1 MMAAKRV
8 GIVGVG
14 MTEQRSSRRD
24 VYGVELINEAVR
36 AALADA
42 RMTRKNID
50 AIVIG
55 NMDHFE
61 GINYVDTWS
70 VDGSG
75 ALGKPIMKMT
85 TGGTTGSTVAMGAY
99 YHVASGMFDRVL
111 AIGWEKNSESDTTGA
126 IITAFDPFWDRPTF
140 GGAVAGLAL
149 EATQYMAETG
159 ATEEDAAYVAVR
171 DRKNAM
177 NNPYAHLRMELDIEA
192 IMGTPYL
199 AWPVKLGDMCPR
211 TDGACAV
218 MFASE
223 GIAGDFPNP
232 PAWVHGVAD
241 RHLWA
246 YTSDPYVNQ
255 HVKGGTWFPAME
267 MATKELYDKVG
278 ITDPLEQFDV
288 AELYLPYSFAGL
300 RYMESLGFCERAGAP
315 ELVRSGETDMGGKC
329 PVNPSG
335 GVLSS
340 NAIGAT
346 GLLRVAEAALQV
358 QGRAGDRQVPGAALA
373 LATGFGGCYWSDELV
388 IGREKPEK
396 ARR

>member
-1 MMAAKRV
+1 
-8 GIVGVG
+8 
-14 MTEQRSSRRD
+14 MTVQRSTRRD
-24 VYGVELINEAVR
+24 VTGIELINEAVR

-42 RMTRKNID
+42 GITRKDID

-70 VDGSG
+70 VYGSG

-140 GGAVAGLAL
+140 AGAVAGLAL
-149 EATQYMAETG
+149 EATLYMNETG
-159 ATEEDAAYVAVR
+159 ATEEDAAYIAVR
-171 DRKNAM
+171 DRRHAL
-177 NNPYAHLRMELDIEA
+177 NNPYAHLRMDAKVEY
-192 IMGTPYL
+192 IMATPYL
-199 AWPVKLGDMCPR
+199 SWPIKLGDMCPR

-218 MFASE
+218 LFASE
-223 GIAGDFPNP
+223 GAVDEFPNP

-255 HVKGGTWFPAME
+255 KVVGGTWFPAME
-267 MATKELYDKVG
+267 RATEELYENVG
-278 ITDPLEQFDV
+278 ITDALKQFDV

-300 RYMESLGFCERAGAP
+300 RYMESLGFCERGGVPALVHSGA
-315 ELVRSGETDMGGKC
+315 TDMGGEC

-335 GVLSS
+335 GVMSS

-388 IGREKPEK
+388 LGKEKPDK
-396 ARR
+396 VRW

>member
-1 MMAAKRV
+1 MMAATRV
-8 GIVGVG
+8 GIVGIG
-14 MTEQRSSRRD
+14 MTKQRSSRRD
-24 VYGVELINEAVR
+24 VTGVELINEAVR
-36 AALADA
+36 AAIADA
-42 RMTRKNID
+42 QMTRKDID

-85 TGGTTGSTVAMGAY
+85 TGGTTGTTVAMGAY

-159 ATEEDAAYVAVR
+159 ATEEDAAYIAVR
-171 DRKNAM
+171 DRRHAL
-177 NNPYAHLRMELDIEA
+177 NNPFAHLRMDSKVEDI
-192 IMGTPYL
+192 MSTPYL

-218 MFASE
+218 VFCSE
-223 GIAGDFPNP
+223 GAADGFANP
-232 PAWVHGVAD
+232 PAWVHAIAD

-255 HVKGGTWFPAME
+255 HVVGGTWFPAME
-267 MATKELYDKVG
+267 RATAELYDRVG

-300 RYMESLGFCERAGAP
+300 RYMEALGFCERAGAAA
-315 ELVRSGETDMGGKC
+315 LVRSGATDMGGKC

-335 GVLSS
+335 GVMSS

-358 QGRAGDRQVPGAALA
+358 QGRAGDRQVQDARLA

-388 IGREKPEK
+388 LGKDKPEK
-396 ARR
+396 ARG

>member
-1 MMAAKRV
+1 LIAAKRV
-8 GIVGVG
+8 GIFGVG
-14 MTEQRSSRRD
+14 MTKQRSSRRD
-24 VYGVELINEAVR
+24 VTGVELINEAVR
-36 AALADA
+36 AALVDA
-42 RMTRKNID
+42 QIKRKDID

-75 ALGKPIMKMT
+75 ALGKPVMKMT
-85 TGGTTGSTVAMGAY
+85 TGGTTGTTVAMGAY

-140 GGAVAGLAL
+140 GGAIAGLAL

-159 ATEEDAAYVAVR
+159 ATEEDAACIAVR
-171 DRKNAM
+171 DRRHAL
-177 NNPYAHLRMELDIEA
+177 NNPFAHLRMDSKIEDVMA
-192 IMGTPYL
+192 TPYL

-218 MFASE
+218 VFASE
-223 GIAGDFPNP
+223 DVAGDFPNE
-232 PAWVHGVAD
+232 PAWVLGVAD

-255 HVKGGTWFPAME
+255 HVVGGTWFPAME
-267 MATKELYDKVG
+267 RATAELYDKVG

-300 RYMESLGFCERAGAP
+300 RYMESLGFCERGGGPA
-315 ELVRSGETDMGGKC
+315 LVRSGETDMGGRC

-335 GVLSS
+335 GVMSS

-346 GLLRVAEAALQV
+346 GLLRVAEAALQI
-358 QGRAGDRQVPGAALA
+358 QGRAGDRQVPGARLA

-388 IGREKPEK
+388 LGGEKPEK
-396 ARR
+396 SRG